1 MVKTQHLITIPTLI
15 VLTTVMFGEA
25 KSKTIVADY
34 TFYFGGFTILQ
45 AKTTIELRRK
55 SYKVVSKSKTDGLLN
70 VFYEWSGQAT
80 SKGNFLEWRPVPSLH
95 QNFGKRA
102 GNVRKTVLSY
112 ERSGQLIFSDT
123 QPPPDLSEVFPI
135 PRGLVKETVDPLTAI
150 VQINRRLERGMGCNV
165 KLPVFDGRRRYD
177 LILEDK
183 GESTFKQTP
192 FSIFKG
198 KAFICKMNV
207 NMFGGHKREKSK
219 YAATSGEKLVYV
231 GRPLKDG
238 PILPV
243 GLTVET
249 AFGTLTGHL
258 VSIKKSDTL
267 LTSRFKK

>member
-1 MVKTQHLITIPTLI
+1 MLI
-15 VLTTVMFGEA
+15 VLSTVMFGEA

-45 AKTTIELRRK
+45 ANTTIELKLK

-70 VFYEWSGQAT
+70 LFFKWSGQAT
-80 SKGNFLEWRPVPSLH
+80 SKGNFLEWRSVPSLH
-95 QNFGKRA
+95 QNVGKRA

-112 ERSGQLIFSDT
+112 ESKGEIVYSDI

-135 PRGLVKETVDPLTAI
+135 PSGMLKETIDPLTAI
-150 VQINRRLERGMGCNV
+150 VQINRRLERGMGCNAT
-165 KLPVFDGRRRYD
+165 LPVFDGRRRYD
-177 LILEDK
+177 LTLVDR
-183 GESTFKQTP
+183 GELTLKQTP
-192 FSIFKG
+192 FSVFQG
-198 KAFICKMNV
+198 KALVCAINA
-207 NMFGGHKREKSK
+207 NMLGGHKREKSK
-219 YAATSGEKLVYV
+219 YTTTSGEKLVYV

-258 VSIKKSDTL
+258 VSIKKSNTL

>member
-1 MVKTQHLITIPTLI
+1 MVKTQHLITIKLLI
-15 VLTTVMFGEA
+15 VLATIMFGEA

-70 VFYEWSGQAT
+70 LVYEWSGQAT
-80 SKGNFLEWRPVPSLH
+80 SNGNFLEWRSVPRLH
-95 QNFGKRA
+95 QNVGQRA

-135 PRGLVKETVDPLTAI
+135 PRGLVKETIDPLTAI

-192 FSIFKG
+192 FSVFEG
-198 KAFICKMNV
+198 KALICKMNV

-243 GLTVET
+243 GVTVET

>member
-1 MVKTQHLITIPTLI
+1 MVKTKHLLAIPILI
-15 VLTTVMFGEA
+15 VLSTVMFGEA

-45 AKTTIELRRK
+45 ANTTIELKLK

-70 VFYEWSGQAT
+70 LFFEWSGQAT
-80 SKGNFLEWRPVPSLH
+80 SEGNFREWRSVPSLH

-112 ERSGQLIFSDT
+112 ESSGKLISSEI
-123 QPPPDLSEVFPI
+123 QPPLDLSEVFPI
-135 PRGLVKETVDPLTAI
+135 SRGLVKETIDPLTAI
-150 VQINRRLERGMGCNV
+150 VQINRQLERGMGCNA

-177 LILEDK
+177 LTLVDR
-183 GESTFKQTP
+183 GETTLKQTP
-192 FSIFKG
+192 FSVFQG
-198 KAFICKMNV
+198 KAIVCKINV
-207 NMFGGHKREKSK
+207 NMLGGHKRQKNK

-249 AFGTLTGHL
+249 AFGTLMGHL
-258 VSIKKSDTL
+258 VSIKKSNTL

>member
-1 MVKTQHLITIPTLI
+1 
-15 VLTTVMFGEA
+15 MFGEA

-112 ERSGQLIFSDT
+112 ESNGEIVSSDI

-135 PRGLVKETVDPLTAI
+135 PRGLLKETIDPLTAI
-150 VQINRRLERGMGCNV
+150 VQINRRLERGMACNATF
-165 KLPVFDGRRRYD
+165 PVFDGRRRYD
-177 LILEDK
+177 LTLADR
-183 GESTFKQTP
+183 GELTLKQTP
-192 FSIFKG
+192 FSVFQG
-198 KAFICKMNV
+198 KALVCAINA
-207 NMFGGHKREKSK
+207 NMLGGHKREKSK
-219 YAATSGEKLVYV
+219 YTTTSGEKLVYV

-238 PILPV
+238 PLVPV

-258 VSIKKSDTL
+258 VSIKKANTL

>member
-1 MVKTQHLITIPTLI
+1 MVKTQHLKTIKLLI
-15 VLTTVMFGEA
+15 VLATIMFGEA

-70 VFYEWSGQAT
+70 LVYEWSGQAT
-80 SKGNFLEWRPVPSLH
+80 SNGNFLEWRSVPRLH
-95 QNFGKRA
+95 QNVGQRA

-112 ERSGQLIFSDT
+112 KSSGELGSSDI

-135 PRGLVKETVDPLTAI
+135 PRGLVKETIDPLTAI
-150 VQINRRLERGMGCNV
+150 VEINRRLERGMGCNGTFQ
-165 KLPVFDGRRRYD
+165 VFDGRRRYD
-177 LILEDK
+177 LTLADR
-183 GESTFKQTP
+183 GEFTLKQTP
-192 FSIFKG
+192 FSSFQG
-198 KAFICKMNV
+198 KALVCAINV
-207 NMFGGHKREKSK
+207 NMLGGHRREKSK
-219 YAATSGEKLVYV
+219 YAETSGEKLVYV

-243 GLTVET
+243 GLRVET

-258 VSIKKSDTL
+258 VSIKKLDTL
-267 LTSRFKK
+267 STSRFKK